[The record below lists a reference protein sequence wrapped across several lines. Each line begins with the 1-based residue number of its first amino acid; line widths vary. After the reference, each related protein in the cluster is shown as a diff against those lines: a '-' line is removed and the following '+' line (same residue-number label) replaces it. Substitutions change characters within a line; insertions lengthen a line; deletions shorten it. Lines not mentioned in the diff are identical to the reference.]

1 MKRKK
6 RNRQSGWILTYLHV
20 IGETFGAVEEPE
32 TRAVFELGR
41 LARKAFNRIKDRNY
55 EALYEGEGFDV
66 QNLYVEAYC
75 EGFEAGLK
83 AAGVI
88 IREAE
93 GGEEGGPKE

>member
-1 MKRKK
+1 MSYTFPVETSARHVH
-6 RNRQSGWILTYLHV
+6 LTAEDFATL
-20 IGETFGAVEEPE
+20 FGAAEEPE
-32 TRAVFELGR
+32 TRAVFELGK

-66 QNLYVEAYC
+66 QNLYAEAYC

-93 GGEEGGPKE
+93 GGEDGK